1 MRHWALILWDW
12 RTIPLLTGAA
22 MWDCFH
28 QRDPEAH
35 HWYYRTIADVLAP
48 LSASAAWREYDWL
61 IRQVFDEGE
70 CAPDSAGAE

>member
-1 MRHWALILWDW
+1 MWA
-12 RTIPLLTGAA
+12 
-22 MWDCFH
+22 CFH